1 VTAVD
6 VVARVLLFTGV
17 AVVVMSSIAAV
28 WLRGV
33 FVRVH
38 LLAPVTAVGGPLIGL
53 ALAIENGWGLT
64 TALVLFTVF
73 LLAVSGPVVEVA
85 TARVSAQREGI
96 VPPDAPQ

>member
-1 VTAVD
+1 MTAMGIVI
-6 VVARVLLFTGV
+6 RVLLFTGV
-17 AVVVMSSIAAV
+17 AVVVMASIAAV

-33 FVRVH
+33 FVRLH
-38 LLAPVTAVGGPLIGL
+38 LFAPVTVVGGPLIGL

-73 LLAVSGPVVEVA
+73 LLALSGPVVEAA